1 MMKNRPTNPEGE
13 VTTRNAADRLGF
25 WIAVLT
31 TVLTATAFA
40 VGLATPPRSGP
51 FCATACIVYPYTSVA
66 AFVPGDYRWMYIA
79 ILLTPLYVV
88 LMACIHSKIRGSKRV
103 SSQIALS
110 FALIS
115 AAVITTD
122 YFIQLEVMQPSLLK
136 GETEGLTLFLQYN
149 PHGIFIALED
159 LGYLIL
165 SASFLFS
172 SAVFSNGRGLE
183 RALQWLFL
191 TASLSAFAAYLGMS
205 THYGTNLEYRF
216 EVVVITITWT
226 TLIVAGALLSFWFQR
241 GVQNH
246 S

>member
-1 MMKNRPTNPEGE
+1 MVKNQLTNPGAE
-13 VTTRNAADRLGF
+13 VTSRNAPDRLGF

-31 TVLTATAFA
+31 TVLTAAAFA
-40 VGLATPPRSGP
+40 IGLATPPRSGP
-51 FCATACIVYPYTSVA
+51 FCVTTCIAYPYTSVA
-66 AFVPGDYRWMYIA
+66 AFVPRDYRWMYIA
-79 ILLTPLYVV
+79 ILLTPLFGV
-88 LMACIHSKIRGSKRV
+88 LLACIHSGIRDNKRV
-103 SSQIALS
+103 FSRIALS

-159 LGYLIL
+159 LGYLML

-172 SAVFSNGRGLE
+172 SAVFSDGRGLE

-191 TASLSAFAAYLGMS
+191 IASLSAFAAYLGMS
-205 THYGTNLEYRF
+205 ISYGTNLEYRF

>member
-1 MMKNRPTNPEGE
+1 MVKNQPTNPGAEG
-13 VTTRNAADRLGF
+13 TTRNTADRLGF

-31 TVLTATAFA
+31 AMLTVAAFA
-40 VGLATPPRSGP
+40 AGLATPPRSGP
-51 FCATACIVYPYTSVA
+51 FCATACVAYPYASVA
-66 AFVPGDYRWMYIA
+66 AFVPRDYRWMYLA
-79 ILLTPLYVV
+79 ILLTPLFAV
-88 LMACIHSKIRGSKRV
+88 LMSCIHSDIRESKRV
-103 SSQIALS
+103 FSQIALS

-149 PHGIFIALED
+149 PQGIFIALED

-165 SASFLFS
+165 SASFLFA

-191 TASLSAFAAYLGMS
+191 IASLSAFAAYLGMS
-205 THYGTNLEYRF
+205 MRYGPNLEYRF

-241 GVQNH
+241 GVQYR